1 MAPFFFADSEAAN
14 VVRTLP
20 HVRSSGIVLV
30 FLSLQLLATVLPSPS
45 SSPPSQT
52 PARDSAVRPCVPG
65 NDEPATPSR
74 PGKRNKK
81 GASPA
86 QPDDVTSCL
95 EVRASALEVQERLQQ
110 FVRAQRWAITDEDVT
125 ETLWNFAIPLDKEG
139 LVGYAKPPV
148 GTDRINWQRGKVVV
162 LVRTVS
168 LSGGYART
176 TVNAQFRGFGE
187 SEDTFATQRSFWAW
201 ISNGKLEAR
210 LTSELR
216 TRFGGIP

>member
-1 MAPFFFADSEAAN
+1 MASFFFADSEAAN
-14 VVRTLP
+14 LVRTRP
-20 HVRSSGIVLV
+20 HVRSSRIVLV

-52 PARDSAVRPCVPG
+52 PARDSAVRPCGPG

-86 QPDDVTSCL
+86 QPDDVTTCL

-125 ETLWNFAIPLDKEG
+125 ETLWNFSFPLDKED
-139 LVGYAKPPV
+139 LVSYAKPPV

-162 LVRTVS
+162 LVRSVS
-168 LSGGYART
+168 VTGGYART
-176 TVNAQFRGFGE
+176 TVSAQFRGFGE
-187 SEDTFATQRSFWAW
+187 SDDTFATQRSFWTW

-210 LTSELR
+210 FASELR
-216 TRFGGIP
+216 TRFGAIP